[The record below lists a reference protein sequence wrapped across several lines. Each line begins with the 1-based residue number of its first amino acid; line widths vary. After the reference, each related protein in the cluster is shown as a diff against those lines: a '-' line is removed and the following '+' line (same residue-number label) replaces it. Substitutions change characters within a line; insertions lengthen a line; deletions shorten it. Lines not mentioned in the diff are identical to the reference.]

1 MKKQKCVANIKF
13 SQQEVELMINA
24 LENLIKIEI
33 PFRDSADWRK
43 PYEML
48 LKDLK
53 KIKLDI
59 NYRHFIIKIYLI
71 LFYGHFLVNLQLK
84 CYIQV
89 L

>member
-33 PFRDSADWRK
+33 PFQDSADWRK

-53 KIKLDI
+53 KIKLDM
-59 NYRHFIIKIYLI
+59 NNKIEEAMLNREHEETSTI
-71 LFYGHFLVNLQLK
+71 YGEV
-84 CYIQV
+84 CE
-89 L
+89 

>member
-24 LENLIKIEI
+24 LENLIKLEI
-33 PFRDSADWRK
+33 PLVINDWRK

-53 KIKLDI
+53 KIKLDM
-59 NYRHFIIKIYLI
+59 NNKIEEAMLNREHEEVSTI
-71 LFYGHFLVNLQLK
+71 YGLV
-84 CYIQV
+84 CE
-89 L
+89 

>member
-53 KIKLDI
+53 KIKLDM
-59 NYRHFIIKIYLI
+59 NNKIEEAMLNREHEETSTI
-71 LFYGHFLVNLQLK
+71 YGEV
-84 CYIQV
+84 CE
-89 L
+89 

>member
-43 PYEML
+43 PYENL
-48 LKDLK
+48 IKDLK
-53 KIKLDI
+53 HIKQQML
-59 NYRHFIIKIYLI
+59 NKVEEAM
-71 LFYGHFLVNLQLK
+71 VNRENQSTSV
-84 CYIQV
+84 IQGEV
-89 L
+89 CEECE

>member
-53 KIKLDI
+53 KIKLDM
-59 NYRHFIIKIYLI
+59 NNKIEEAMLNREHEEVSTI
-71 LFYGHFLVNLQLK
+71 YGEV
-84 CYIQV
+84 CE
-89 L
+89 

>member
-33 PFRDSADWRK
+33 PFQDSADWRK

-48 LKDLK
+48 LKDVK
-53 KIKLDI
+53 KIKLDM
-59 NYRHFIIKIYLI
+59 NNKIEEAMLNREHEEVSTI
-71 LFYGHFLVNLQLK
+71 YGEV
-84 CYIQV
+84 CE
-89 L
+89 